1 MTKKIL
7 SLILAL
13 AVLGGALAA
22 EPFAIS
28 GYDKNG
34 GYIYV
39 TLGMFPLSSADSH
52 EPILWRA
59 LTVENGAAYLL
70 SEYILDSRPVQSD
83 KENYRGWEGSE
94 LYLWLNGEFLE
105 TAFTASERAVIRQN
119 TADKAYVTLLTA
131 DEVRTESYGF
141 PDNSDHRAE
150 GTVYARSRGLDSY
163 SGRVRYSPWWLRD
176 TSAQQE
182 MQQRRIIEDGKLGRT
197 GVHSRTTGVRPALWV
212 DLALVVVAAGSGD
225 KDDPFVLSPAL
236 GVATASE
243 TADIPAAAETP
254 ETAPEPQVTGEPAA
268 NETGE
273 PVTTPTASPSAAP
286 TEAPT
291 EAPTAVPTEAP
302 TAVPEKRGSVV
313 ASTSGISPLF
323 PVLADDGFLPEGQ
336 GEFSLA
342 DEDAGVW
349 LYASPSLRVEI
360 HRVQQKSPKLMR
372 WYEAEIFCKPEDDMF
387 TTYAYDESRY
397 TRSSVLTD
405 PDAIAR
411 QHHLVFAMNSDF
423 FIYRVAR
430 QKEVNYTYPI
440 GIVTRRGNLM
450 YDVPKKPTSSVYP
463 PLDVCAIYPDGG
475 VKLFLNGETTGKAL
489 AAEGARDV
497 LSFGPILVQNGEIS
511 PRSSAFGDVDNPRTA
526 FGMVEKGHYW
536 CVLLEGRL
544 ASTYS
549 QGGSCMWMA
558 ETMKRLGCTQAI
570 NLDGGQTAC
579 MIFMGQRI
587 NKIGTYS
594 GSATNKDRP
603 QNEVLGIGISDQVR

>member
-7 SLILAL
+7 AFFLAL
-13 AVLGGALAA
+13 TFLGGAFAA
-22 EPFAIS
+22 EPLTVR

-34 GYIYV
+34 GYAYV
-39 TLGMFPLSSADSH
+39 SLGMWPVSSEDSP
-52 EPILWRA
+52 EPILWRV

-83 KENYRGWEGSE
+83 KNSYRGWEGSE

-105 TAFTASERAVIRQN
+105 TAFTVSERAVIREN
-119 TADKAYVTLLTA
+119 PDDKSFVTLLTA

-150 GTVYARSRGLDSY
+150 GTAYARSHGLDSY

-176 TSAQQE
+176 TSTQQE

-197 GVHSRTTGVRPALWV
+197 GVHSRTTGVRPALWI
-212 DLALVVVAAGSGD
+212 DLALVVVASGNGD
-225 KDDPFVLSPAL
+225 KDAPFVLSPAA
-236 GVATASE
+236 GIAPAPE
-243 TADIPAAAETP
+243 TAGIPAATEAP
-254 ETAPEPQVTGEPAA
+254 ETAPAPTESGEPGAAETAEPAA
-268 NETGE
+268 A
-273 PVTTPTASPSAAP
+273 PKAAP
-286 TEAPT
+286 TAVPT

-302 TAVPEKRGSVV
+302 TAVPEKRGSVI
-313 ASTSGISPLF
+313 ASTSDISPLF
-323 PVLADDGFLPEGQ
+323 PALAEDGFLPEGQ
-336 GEFSLA
+336 GEFVLS

-349 LYASPSLRVEI
+349 LYASSTLRVQI
-360 HRVQQKSPKLMR
+360 NRVQQKSPKLMR
-372 WYEAEIFCKPEDDMF
+372 WYEAEIWCKPEEDMF

-440 GIVTRRGNLM
+440 GIVIRRGKLM

-475 VKLFLNGETTGKAL
+475 VRLFQNGETTGKAL
-489 AAEGARDV
+489 EAEGARDV

-558 ETMKRLGCTQAI
+558 DTMKRLGCTQAI

-603 QNEVLGIGISDQVR
+603 QNEVLGIGISDKVR

>member
-7 SLILAL
+7 SLFLAL
-13 AVLGGALAA
+13 AFLGGALAA

-28 GYDKNG
+28 GYDKNN

-39 TLGMFPLSSADSH
+39 ALGMFPASSSDSP
-52 EPILWRA
+52 EPILWRV

-119 TADKAYVTLLTA
+119 AADKAYVTLLTA

-141 PDNSDHRAE
+141 PDNNAHRAE
-150 GTVYARSRGLDSY
+150 GTAYARSRGLDSY

-212 DLALVVVAAGSGD
+212 DLALVVATAGNGD
-225 KDDPFVLSPAL
+225 KHAPFVLSPAV
-236 GVATASE
+236 GIAPAPETTDMPEAT
-243 TADIPAAAETP
+243 ETP
-254 ETAPEPQVTGEPAA
+254 ETAPKPQVTGESTA
-268 NETGE
+268 NETE
-273 PVTTPTASPSAAP
+273 SPAVTPTASPDVTPTAAP

-291 EAPTAVPTEAP
+291 AAPTETP
-302 TAVPEKRGSVV
+302 TAAPEKRGSVV
-313 ASTSGISPLF
+313 ASTSDISPLF
-323 PVLADDGFLPEGQ
+323 PALAEDGFLPEGQ
-336 GEFSLA
+336 GEFFLA
-342 DEDAGVW
+342 DEDEGVW

-360 HRVQQKSPKLMR
+360 HRVQQKSPKLLR
-372 WYEAEIFCKPEDDMF
+372 WYEAEIFCKPEEDMF

-440 GIVTRRGNLM
+440 GIVIRRGNLM

-603 QNEVLGIGISDQVR
+603 QNEVLGIGISDQVK

>member
-7 SLILAL
+7 SLFLAL
-13 AVLGGALAA
+13 ACLGGAFAS
-22 EPFAIS
+22 EPFALS
-28 GYDKNG
+28 GYDKNE
-34 GYIYV
+34 GYAYV
-39 TLGMFPLSSADSH
+39 TLGVFPISSADSP
-52 EPILWRA
+52 EPILWRV

-119 TADKAYVTLLTA
+119 AADKAYVTLLTA
-131 DEVRTESYGF
+131 DEVRTEAFGF
-141 PDNSDHRAE
+141 PDNNDHRAE
-150 GTVYARSRGLDSY
+150 GTAYARSRGLDSY

-176 TSAQQE
+176 ASAQQE
-182 MQQRRIIEDGKLGRT
+182 LQQRRIIEDGKLGRT

-212 DLALVVVAAGSGD
+212 DLALVVVASGSGE
-225 KDDPFVLSPAL
+225 KDAPFILSPAA
-236 GVATASE
+236 GVAPAPE
-243 TADIPAAAETP
+243 TLAPAGTP
-254 ETAPEPQVTGEPAA
+254 ETAPEPAEKGEPTPDETAEPAA
-268 NETGE
+268 ATAAA
-273 PVTTPTASPSAAP
+273 PAATPTPTPTA
-286 TEAPT
+286 
-291 EAPTAVPTEAP
+291 APTATP
-302 TAVPEKRGSVV
+302 TATPTAAPEKRGSVV
-313 ASTSGISPLF
+313 ASTENISPLF
-323 PVLADDGFLPEGQ
+323 PVLAEDGFMPEGQ

-342 DEDAGVW
+342 DEEAGVW
-349 LYASPSLRVEI
+349 LYASSSLRVEI

-372 WYEAEIFCKPEDDMF
+372 WYEAEIFCKPEEDMF

-430 QKEVNYTYPI
+430 QKEVSYTYPI
-440 GIVTRRGNLM
+440 GIVIRRGNLM

-511 PRSSAFGDVDNPRTA
+511 PRSAAFGDVDNPRTA

-549 QGGSCMWMA
+549 EGGSCMWMA

>member
-1 MTKKIL
+1 M
-7 SLILAL
+7 
-13 AVLGGALAA
+13 
-22 EPFAIS
+22 
-28 GYDKNG
+28 
-34 GYIYV
+34 
-39 TLGMFPLSSADSH
+39 
-52 EPILWRA
+52 
-59 LTVENGAAYLL
+59 
-70 SEYILDSRPVQSD
+70 
-83 KENYRGWEGSE
+83 
-94 LYLWLNGEFLE
+94 
-105 TAFTASERAVIRQN
+105 
-119 TADKAYVTLLTA
+119 
-131 DEVRTESYGF
+131 
-141 PDNSDHRAE
+141 
-150 GTVYARSRGLDSY
+150 
-163 SGRVRYSPWWLRD
+163 
-176 TSAQQE
+176 
-182 MQQRRIIEDGKLGRT
+182 
-197 GVHSRTTGVRPALWV
+197 
-212 DLALVVVAAGSGD
+212 
-225 KDDPFVLSPAL
+225 
-236 GVATASE
+236 
-243 TADIPAAAETP
+243 
-254 ETAPEPQVTGEPAA
+254 
-268 NETGE
+268 
-273 PVTTPTASPSAAP
+273 
-286 TEAPT
+286 
-291 EAPTAVPTEAP
+291 
-302 TAVPEKRGSVV
+302 
-313 ASTSGISPLF
+313 
-323 PVLADDGFLPEGQ
+323 PEGQ

-342 DEDAGVW
+342 DEEAGVW
-349 LYASPSLRVEI
+349 LYASSSLRVEI

-372 WYEAEIFCKPEDDMF
+372 WYEAEIFCKPEEDMF

-430 QKEVNYTYPI
+430 QKEVSYTYPI
-440 GIVTRRGNLM
+440 GIVIRRGNLM

-511 PRSSAFGDVDNPRTA
+511 PRSAAFGDVDNPRTA

-549 QGGSCMWMA
+549 EGGSCMWMA

>member
-1 MTKKIL
+1 MTYRRLRPMTKKIL
-7 SLILAL
+7 SLFLAL
-13 AVLGGALAA
+13 AFLGGALAA

-28 GYDKNG
+28 GYDKND
-34 GYIYV
+34 GYTYV
-39 TLGMFPLSSADSH
+39 SLGMWPASSADSP
-52 EPILWRA
+52 EMILWRV

-83 KENYRGWEGSE
+83 KNSYRGWEGSE

-105 TAFTASERAVIRQN
+105 TAFSASERAVIRQN

-131 DEVRTESYGF
+131 DEVRTESFGF
-141 PDNSDHRAE
+141 PDNNAHRAE
-150 GTVYARSRGLDSY
+150 GTAYARSRGLDSY

-212 DLALVVVAAGSGD
+212 DLALVIIASGSGD
-225 KDDPFVLSPAL
+225 KDAPFVLSPA
-236 GVATASE
+236 VAAPAPE
-243 TADIPAAAETP
+243 TTDIPAAAASP
-254 ETAPEPQVTGEPAA
+254 ETTRESAATDEPPAA
-268 NETGE
+268 ETAK
-273 PVTTPTASPSAAP
+273 PTAAP
-286 TEAPT
+286 TSI
-291 EAPTAVPTEAP
+291 PTAKPTAEPTAEP

-313 ASTSGISPLF
+313 ASTSDISPLF
-323 PVLADDGFLPEGQ
+323 PALAEDGFLPEGQ

-372 WYEAEIFCKPEDDMF
+372 WYEAEIFCKPEEDMF

-397 TRSSVLTD
+397 TRSSVLAD

-440 GIVTRRGNLM
+440 GIVIRRGNLM

-549 QGGSCMWMA
+549 QGGSCIWMA

-603 QNEVLGIGISDQVR
+603 QNEVLGIGTSDQVK